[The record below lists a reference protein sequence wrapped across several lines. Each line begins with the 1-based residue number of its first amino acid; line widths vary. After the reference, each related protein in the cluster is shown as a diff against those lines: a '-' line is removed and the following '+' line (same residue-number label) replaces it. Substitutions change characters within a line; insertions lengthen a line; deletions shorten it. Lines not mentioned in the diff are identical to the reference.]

1 MKVNPLIK
9 CKYFWGMVRVLNF
22 FLPKEIRKICIKKQK
37 FKVLNKSKT
46 LEMLQ
51 NKKYSFARF
60 GDGEI
65 SILIGGRGPAFQ
77 RSNSELR
84 EKLWSVLSNNN
95 ILIGWP
101 SRLAEERNVNE
112 FWLKFRIK
120 NFLQLLILSKIFNR
134 FVFGNAQITRPY
146 INNFNKYD
154 KKEFDRYFNTI
165 KNLFFN
171 EDILIV
177 EGEKTRFG
185 VGNDLL
191 NQARSIRRILVPAV
205 DANKKYAEIFNSI
218 KSTFG
223 HKYLYIIACGPVAK
237 VLVSEIANN
246 GELAWDL
253 GHLDVEYEWFMR
265 NAEGKISIPGK
276 YVNEAKE
283 KFSELNDIY
292 NDDKNYQSQI
302 ICKVS

>member
-1 MKVNPLIK
+1 MCLNLLIK
-9 CKYFWGMVRVLNF
+9 CKHFWRIVRILNY
-22 FLPKEIRKICIKKQK
+22 FLPKGVKKTFIRNQK
-37 FKVLNKSKT
+37 FKVLNGGET
-46 LEMLQ
+46 LEILK

-65 SILIGGRGPAFQ
+65 SILIGERGPAFQ

-84 EKLWSVLSNNN
+84 EKLWSIINNKN

-101 SRLAEERNVNE
+101 GPLANEKSDNE
-112 FWLKFRIK
+112 FWTEFRIK
-120 NFLQLLILSKIFNR
+120 HFFQLLILSKIFNG
-134 FVFGNAQITRPY
+134 FVFGDTQITRPY
-146 INNFNKYD
+146 IDNFNKYD
-154 KKEFDRYFNTI
+154 RKEFEKYFNNI
-165 KNLFFN
+165 KELFLN
-171 EDILIV
+171 KDILIV

-191 NQARSIRRILVPAV
+191 VRAKSIRRILVPAV

-218 KSTFG
+218 RNTFG
-223 HKYLYIIACGPVAK
+223 CKYLYIIACGPVAK
-237 VLVSEIANN
+237 LLVTSISNN

-253 GHLDVEYEWFMR
+253 GHLDIEYEWFIR
-265 NAEGKISIPGK
+265 NAKHKISIPGK

-283 KFSELNDIY
+283 KFNELNDIY
-292 NDDKNYQSQI
+292 KDDVNYQSQI